1 MEGCEKSR
9 KSLEVGKKGKS
20 RPDDLKNRKRTM
32 AADNRLSSERWVMP
46 CGPDS
51 NDTVQPQAL
60 SPVKTSVRKS

>member
-9 KSLEVGKKGKS
+9 KSLEVGKKSESG
-20 RPDDLKNRKRTM
+20 LKNRKRTM